1 MASKQEVRPR
11 SIFDSWLSEGCL
23 DPTVERVHLVAN
35 KKKEEETKRKE
46 SHEDE
51 EDREDEEAE
60 WAGLSLGGAR
70 RSGPKKRGR
79 SDGRGRRKRDGLSH
93 SREGGKMA
101 EEAGQATLSIER
113 STNERKRHTIKDRR
127 IISVSFCH
135 GLMMWA
141 LPHPIPS
148 WMDVGR
154 HCLGGACPVWGY

>member
-1 MASKQEVRPR
+1 
-11 SIFDSWLSEGCL
+11 
-23 DPTVERVHLVAN
+23 
-35 KKKEEETKRKE
+35 
-46 SHEDE
+46 
-51 EDREDEEAE
+51 
-60 WAGLSLGGAR
+60 
-70 RSGPKKRGR
+70 
-79 SDGRGRRKRDGLSH
+79 
-93 SREGGKMA
+93 MA

-154 HCLGGACPVWGY
+154 HCLGGACPGLGVLKREGEDHVTVEGGGGGTISMFLCQSAARKSDFKT